1 MAIYELDGREWD
13 VDTDDPKE
21 AARII
26 GIAQLKE
33 SQSPEKW
40 DEAMQ
45 PEVGESIKAGMK
57 AFGEAFSAGDSTLD
71 YIKRHWRDG
80 GEEGPART
88 EKDIAVGESLADQ
101 MTTANVK
108 AGVNAAAGILPQAA
122 AGIAGIGRSAWEA
135 ATDENIDFSVDT
147 LAHNIKQAQENFH
160 FAPYKD
166 PETNE
171 VMSKSEPAWQQLE
184 ENITDSLVQA
194 LGVTDIENQVKLQG
208 IVRYTMEFGLP
219 GTMLYKGLRNM
230 ARTQPSKAVLERAA
244 KAVDNFHETLA
255 NKKKI
260 AEEEAAGWDQ
270 TLREEA
276 MREQADLEGGGG
288 QSVVGRQ
295 FGGDTPVD
303 PALQALNDYQV
314 PNQGLGFADMPVGAT
329 RAALRDAGAEAR
341 GRALELEPM
350 EPRTAPDASGV
361 PFEDQAAPM
370 SRIDRQAYGLADE
383 VEKTADIREN
393 PPIRDEYGRTADGRN
408 KWLPNEE
415 GKAVSREDISKE
427 LTIENETWPRSGPLG
442 GTGKRGRRQG
452 GATDFG
458 GFVKTWRDA
467 ARKRDFKQFKEAVE
481 AKFGK
486 GVYGDDVVKVA
497 YAELKKGA
505 EMPEQYQQAH
515 RDQWIRDMLPDD
527 GEISGYGGD
536 LIPLETVHKVVDEM
550 NPQDIS
556 DSALKKGGRAL
567 ASGMGFVGRWSN
579 NPLIKAASSAAYHFW
594 GNAQKRTRGWIGKE
608 SALYTAMRDLEQS
621 STELKRQFLEAAKEF
636 EGKGYPTDLTQF
648 HPKVAAVIKALSEVS
663 PDMYNALVEGN
674 TAMGISTAPFRK
686 GWLPGLFSGRFTVS
700 VKNADG
706 NVAWYAFHSKKDA
719 HKALPIIERMH
730 KDAGMDVEIG
740 KVEDRRGHRTV
751 RDDDSMYLQVLEDLG
766 NKFENL
772 SPELAQLKKDF
783 FAGRIQRGFQTNV
796 RLHGKGKK
804 GVQGSMGFNRLY
816 DVDKN
821 FKDFS
826 RGFLMYAENLGK
838 YAEYA
843 KGETYMKKLMD
854 SREFRNLENTQEY
867 IRAVWDT
874 NFMQQGEGVRNTI
887 NNASRLIHD
896 DLLGGM
902 FDYMGLPRN
911 LSRQF
916 MAKAQKG
923 FFISLFAMFNARFIA
938 TQLLQPYQFFSPGM
952 LEARG
957 GKAFAKALGTTIK
970 SIFDGNLP
978 PGLERA
984 YKWAEERGTFDPMF
998 VDQFETFSNDIFN
1011 SKTFDTISGQSLI
1024 RGVEAHARK
1033 QFFTASYLMF
1043 KEMGKSD
1050 KVAMEQASVFTNEK
1064 MVNYSQQFK
1073 PLIYNKLGALGM
1085 MMSPLTTF
1093 KHNYYSQLIQLA
1105 RQSMRGDPGAAAG
1118 FVALLSMQLALAGAY
1133 GMPLVQEWE
1142 ALMELAKEA
1151 GLVDPSKNLTLSDI
1165 VMDPRMYAQR
1175 TKSQEVA
1182 LTGLFN
1188 GFLNINL
1195 APSFAAASVAPSTL
1209 FPVFGWL
1216 GDALHPAVKDGSS
1229 GWEAFLDKVMPKGP
1243 LGGLWQ
1249 EQHTN
1254 EQGMYFDPRK
1264 SEKTAKYQREGAE
1277 RVLPYFGLNS
1287 TKEAYTLGSEY
1298 KEKRAAAREGKNRKE
1313 MRDEIWNAWIE
1324 GDAERAQAL
1333 ANEFAQTPE
1342 GAASLKS
1349 LITKMKQ
1356 YSRGERT
1363 HSEKIQAAGGR
1374 SGAISKQ
1381 RAGYLSGERR

>member
-45 PEVGESIKAGMK
+45 PEVGESLREGVRSATSAITGM
-57 AFGEAFSAGDSTLD
+57 FGGS
-71 YIKRHWRDG
+71 
-80 GEEGPART
+80 EET
-88 EKDIAVGESLADQ
+88 QEQVSESVADQ
-101 MTTANVK
+101 FRTPNLK
-108 AGVNAAAGILPQAA
+108 AGVNAVAGIPGQAA
-122 AGIAGIGRSAWEA
+122 AGIAGMGRAAWEA

-147 LAHNIKQAQENFH
+147 LAHNIKQAQERFH
-160 FAPYKD
+160 FAPFKD

-171 VMSKSEPAWQQLE
+171 VMSKSDPAWIQLE
-184 ENITDSLVQA
+184 ENITDALVQG

-219 GTMLYKGLRNM
+219 GTMLVKGLRNM
-230 ARTQPSKAVLERAA
+230 ARTEPSKAVLDRAA
-244 KAVDNFHETLA
+244 KAVDQFHETLA

-260 AEEEAAGWDQ
+260 ADEEAAGWDQ

-303 PALQALNDYQV
+303 PALEILNDYQV
-314 PNQGLGFADMPVGAT
+314 PNQGLGFADMPAGAT
-329 RAALRDAGAEAR
+329 RAALREAGAEAK
-341 GRALELEPM
+341 GRALELEPQAAR
-350 EPRTAPDASGV
+350 EAPDASGV
-361 PFEDQAAPM
+361 PFEDQAPPM
-370 SRIDRQAYGLADE
+370 SRIDRQSGGVRDT
-383 VEKTADIREN
+383 VEKA
-393 PPIRDEYGRTADGRN
+393 
-408 KWLPNEE
+408 
-415 GKAVSREDISKE
+415 SREGPVVDDITKD
-427 LTIENETWPRSGPLG
+427 LTIEKTERPPLG
-442 GTGKRGRRQG
+442 GTGKTGRRQG
-452 GATDFG
+452 GAIDFG

-481 AKFGK
+481 KKFGR

-505 EMPEQYQQAH
+505 DMPEQYKQAH
-515 RDQWIRDMLPDD
+515 RDQWVRDFMPDE

-536 LIPLETVHKVVDEM
+536 VIPLEVVHKAVDEV
-550 NPQDIS
+550 NPSDIS
-556 DSALKKGGRAL
+556 DSVLAKGGRA
-567 ASGMGFVGRWSN
+567 ASSGMGFMGRMSN

-594 GNAQKRTRGWIGKE
+594 GNAQKRTRQWIGKE
-608 SALYTAMRDLEQS
+608 SALYTALRDLEKS

-636 EGKGYPTDLTQF
+636 EGKDYPTDLTQF

-674 TAMGISTAPFRK
+674 TAMGIKTAPFRK
-686 GWLPGLFSGRFTVS
+686 GWLPGLFSGRWTIS

-706 NVAWYAFHSKKDA
+706 NVAWYAFHSRKDA
-719 HKALPIIERMH
+719 NKARPIIERMH
-730 KDAGMDVEIG
+730 KDAGMDVQVG
-740 KVEDRRGHRTV
+740 KIEDRRGHRTV

-766 NKFENL
+766 AKYENL
-772 SPELAQLKKDF
+772 SPELTQLKQDF

-796 RLHGKGKK
+796 RQHGKGKK
-804 GVQGSMGFNRLY
+804 NVAVEGSLGFNRLY

-843 KGETYMKKLMD
+843 KGNEYMKRLMD
-854 SREFRNLENTQEY
+854 TREFRNLENTQEY
-867 IRAVWDT
+867 IRSVWDT
-874 NFMQQGEGVRNTI
+874 NFMQQGEGLRTTF
-887 NNASRLIHD
+887 NNMARGLHED
-896 DLLGGM
+896 VFGRM
-902 FDYMGLPRN
+902 FDYLGLSPN

-938 TQLLQPYQFFSPGM
+938 TQLLQPTQFFAPGM
-952 LEARG
+952 LETKG
-957 GKAFAKALGTTIK
+957 LGAFTKSLGTTLK
-970 SIFDGNLP
+970 GIFDGTVP
-978 PGLERA
+978 KEIREA
-984 YKWAEERGTFDPMF
+984 WKWAEERGTFDPMF

-1011 SKTFDTISGQSLI
+1011 SRTFDVASGQSLI
-1024 RGVEAHARK
+1024 RGIEAHARK
-1033 QFFTASYLMF
+1033 QFFTAAYFMF
-1043 KEMGKSD
+1043 KEMGKSE
-1050 KVAMEQASVFTNEK
+1050 KVAREQASVFTNEK

-1073 PLIYNKLGALGM
+1073 PLMYNQLGALGM

-1105 RQSMRGDPGAAAG
+1105 RQGLKGDTGAAAG
-1118 FVALLSMQLALAGAY
+1118 FFSLVAMQILLAGAY
-1133 GMPLVQEWE
+1133 GLPLVQEWE
-1142 ALMELAKEA
+1142 ALMDFAKDQ
-1151 GLVDPSKNLTLSDI
+1151 GLIDPSLDISLSDI
-1165 VMDPRMYAQR
+1165 VMNPKRWAER
-1175 TKSQEVA
+1175 TQEEDFL
-1182 LTGLFN
+1182 LTGAFN
-1188 GFLNINL
+1188 TFLNINM
-1195 APSFAAASVAPSTL
+1195 APSFAAAGIGPSTL

-1216 GDALHPAVKDGSS
+1216 GDAIYAGTKEGSS
-1229 GWEAFLDKVMPKGP
+1229 GWEAFLDKIMPKGP

-1249 EQHTN
+1249 EAHTD
-1254 EQGMYFDPRK
+1254 ESGTLFDPRK
-1264 SEKTAKYQREGAE
+1264 SEKTAKYQREGME
-1277 RVLPYFGLNS
+1277 RVLPYAGLNS
-1287 TKEAYTLGSEY
+1287 AKEAYTLGNEY
-1298 KEKRAAAREGKNRKE
+1298 KEKRASMRESKVRKD
-1313 MRDEIWNAWIE
+1313 MRDEIWNAWVS
-1324 GDAERAQAL
+1324 GDHETANRLAL
-1333 ANEFAQTPE
+1333 EFSQTPE
-1342 GAASLKS
+1342 GASSLKS
-1349 LITKMKQ
+1349 LIYKMK
-1356 YSRGERT
+1356 RWNAGERT
-1363 HSEKIQAAGGR
+1363 HSDKIRAGGQR

-1381 RAGYLSGERR
+1381 RAEYLSGSGR

>member
-45 PEVGESIKAGMK
+45 PEAGESLREGVRSATSAITGMFGGSEETQEQVGES
-57 AFGEAFSAGDSTLD
+57 
-71 YIKRHWRDG
+71 
-80 GEEGPART
+80 
-88 EKDIAVGESLADQ
+88 VADQ
-101 MTTANVK
+101 FRTPNLK

-219 GTMLYKGLRNM
+219 GTMLAKGLSSM
-230 ARTQPSKAVLERAA
+230 ARTKPSKAVLDRAA

-260 AEEEAAGWDQ
+260 ADEEAAGWEQ

-276 MREQADLEGGGG
+276 QREQADLEGGGG

-303 PALQALNDYQV
+303 PALEVLNDYQV
-314 PNQGLGFADMPVGAT
+314 PNQGLGFADMPAGAT
-329 RAALRDAGAEAR
+329 RAAMREAGGEVR
-341 GRALELEPM
+341 GRALELEP
-350 EPRTAPDASGV
+350 EAAREAPDASGV
-361 PFEDQAAPM
+361 PFEDQAPPMDRLSRQAGGVEVPIEKSSREGPVREVVDAPLEIETAPKTLADKIERNLAGERM
-370 SRIDRQAYGLADE
+370 SR
-383 VEKTADIREN
+383 
-393 PPIRDEYGRTADGRN
+393 RT
-408 KWLPNEE
+408 
-415 GKAVSREDISKE
+415 
-427 LTIENETWPRSGPLG
+427 
-442 GTGKRGRRQG
+442 GTGSFRQG
-452 GATDFG
+452 GALDFG

-505 EMPEQYQQAH
+505 EMPEQYQQAY
-515 RDQWIRDMLPDD
+515 RDQWVRDMLPDD

-556 DSALKKGGRAL
+556 DGFVKKGARAMS
-567 ASGMGFVGRWSN
+567 SGMGFVGRMGN

-594 GNAQKRTRGWIGKE
+594 GNAQKRTRAWIGKE
-608 SALYTAMRDLEQS
+608 SALYTALRDLEKS
-621 STELKRQFLEAAKEF
+621 STELKRQFLEAAREF
-636 EGKGYPTDLTQF
+636 EGKDYPTDLTQF

-674 TAMGISTAPFRK
+674 KAMGIPTAPFRK

-706 NVAWYAFHSKKDA
+706 NVAWYAFHSRKDA
-719 HKALPIIERMH
+719 KKALPVIERMH
-730 KDAGMDVEIG
+730 KDAGMDVEVG
-740 KVEDRRGHRTV
+740 KVEDRRGHRTIK
-751 RDDDSMYLQVLEDLG
+751 DDDSMYLQVLEDLG
-766 NKFENL
+766 NKFENM

-804 GVQGSMGFNRLY
+804 KEGVQGSMGFNRLY

-843 KGETYMKKLMD
+843 KGEAYMKKLMD

-867 IRAVWDT
+867 IRSVWDT

-887 NNASRLIHD
+887 NNLSKLVHD
-896 DLLGGM
+896 DLLGEM
-902 FDYMGLPRN
+902 FDYIGLPRN

-938 TQLLQPYQFFSPGM
+938 TQLLQPTQFFSPGM
-952 LEARG
+952 LEAKG
-957 GKAFAKALGTTIK
+957 GKAMMKALGTTIK
-970 SIFDGNLP
+970 DIFNGNLAP
-978 PGLERA
+978 ELQKA

-1050 KVAMEQASVFTNEK
+1050 KVAMEHAAVFTNEK

-1073 PLIYNKLGALGM
+1073 PLIYNKLGAFGM

-1105 RQSMRGDPGAAAG
+1105 KQSMRGDPGAAAG
-1118 FVALLSMQLALAGAY
+1118 FVTMVGMQMLLAGAY

-1142 ALMELAKEA
+1142 ALMEFAKEV
-1151 GLVDPSKNLTLSDI
+1151 GLVDPSKNLSLSDI
-1165 VMDPRMYAQR
+1165 VMDPSLYAQR
-1175 TKSQEVA
+1175 TTQEDFA
-1182 LTGLFN
+1182 LTGAFN
-1188 GFLNINL
+1188 GWLGIDL
-1195 APSFAAASVAPSTL
+1195 APSFAAASIAPSTL

-1216 GDALHPAVKDGSS
+1216 GDAIYAGVKDGSS

-1264 SEKTAKYQREGAE
+1264 SEDTAKYERKGIE
-1277 RVLPYFGLNS
+1277 RVLPYFGLKS
-1287 TKEAYTLGSEY
+1287 TQEAYTLGNEY
-1298 KEKRAAAREGKNRKE
+1298 KEKRASAREGKNRKD
-1313 MRDEIWNAWIE
+1313 MRDQIWNAWIK
-1324 GDAERAQAL
+1324 GDLERAQTL

-1356 YSRGERT
+1356 FSRGERT
-1363 HSEKIQAAGGR
+1363 HTEKVQAAGGR

-1381 RAGYLSGERR
+1381 RAGYLSGEGR